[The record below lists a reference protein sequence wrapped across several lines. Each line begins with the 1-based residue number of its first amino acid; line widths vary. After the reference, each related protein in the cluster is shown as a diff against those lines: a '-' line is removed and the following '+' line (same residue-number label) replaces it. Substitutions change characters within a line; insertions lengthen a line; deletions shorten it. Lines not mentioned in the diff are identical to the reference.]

1 MHNRQTLDKI
11 RAAFPALQQ
20 HWGGQ
25 DNATHTPCFFD
36 GPGGSQISQSV
47 LSAMTDYLGRYN
59 ANLGAPYFS
68 SEKTMQVMADAR
80 QHVAALLNAETAEQI
95 VFGATA
101 TNLMFHFSRAISRD
115 WQAGDEIIVTALDHY
130 SNVSSWIT
138 AAEEKGVIVHQIPVD
153 LDTFDID
160 YQQLGEKLSN
170 KTKLVAVTHASNTV
184 GTIVDVSRVVTLAKT
199 VGALTFVDAVHY
211 APHHLIDVQALD
223 CDFLV
228 ISAYKF
234 TGPHL
239 AALYAKTHHLT
250 NLKPY
255 KVLPAADINPN
266 RWEQGTQNF
275 EAMAG
280 LIACIQYLAD
290 LGDDESKGLSLRQR
304 LSAGFAWIAQHESHL
319 SQYFLQRLAEYP
331 KITLY
336 GKAHSEGR
344 TPTFAFR
351 LDNDL
356 PRHFATFCGKR
367 HLCIGDGNFY
377 AQGLCEQLNLM
388 DNGGVIRVGCLHYN
402 TQEEID
408 FFFSVLDD
416 YIQLS

>member
-1 MHNRQTLDKI
+1 MSTIPAIEKI
-11 RAAFPALQQ
+11 RSAFPALQQ
-20 HWGGQ
+20 RWGDGE
-25 DNATHTPCFFD
+25 NARSPCFFD
-36 GPGGSQISQSV
+36 GPGGSQTSQFV

-59 ANLGAPYFS
+59 ANLGAPYLS
-68 SEKTMQVMADAR
+68 SEKTMQVMAEAR
-80 QHVAALLNAETAEQI
+80 QHVATLLNAETAEQI

-101 TNLMFHFSRAISRD
+101 TSLMFHFSRAISRD

-130 SNVSSWIT
+130 SNVSSWLT
-138 AAEEKGVIVHQIPVD
+138 AAEDQGVIVHQIPVD
-153 LDTFDID
+153 LETFDID
-160 YQQLGEKLSN
+160 YQQLAERLSK

-184 GTIVDVSRVVTLAKT
+184 GTIVDVSRVVQLAKT

-239 AALYAKTHHLT
+239 AAVYAKAAHLA

-255 KVLPAADINPN
+255 KVLPAANTNPN

-280 LIACIQYLAD
+280 LVACIQYLGNLSD
-290 LGDDESKGLSLRQR
+290 SSTQEISLRQR
-304 LSAGFAWIAQHESHL
+304 LTESFAWIAQHESTL
-319 SQYFLQRLAEYP
+319 SRYFLQRLAEYP
-331 KITLY
+331 NITLY
-336 GKAHSEGR
+336 GKTNSKGR

-351 LDNDL
+351 LDKDT
-356 PRHFATFCGKR
+356 PRNFAEFCGKR

-377 AQGLCEQLNLM
+377 AQGLCEQLDLM
-388 DNGGVIRVGCLHYN
+388 DSGGVIRVGCLHYN

-408 FFFSVLDD
+408 FFFSILDD
-416 YIQLS
+416 TY

>member
-1 MHNRQTLDKI
+1 MMSTTPTLENI

-20 HWGGQ
+20 CWQ
-25 DNATHTPCFFD
+25 ANENTRPPCFFD
-36 GPGGSQISQSV
+36 GPGGSQISQAV

-59 ANLGAPYFS
+59 ANLGASYLS

-80 QHVAALLNAETAEQI
+80 QHLAALLNAETPEQI

-101 TNLMFHFSRAISRD
+101 TSLMFHFSRAISRD

-138 AAEEKGVIVHQIPVD
+138 AAEDKGVIVHQIPVD

-160 YQQLGEKLSN
+160 YQQLSEKLNN
-170 KTKLVAVTHASNTV
+170 KTQLVAVTHASNTV
-184 GTIVDVSRVVTLAKT
+184 GTIVDVARVVQMAKN

-211 APHHLIDVQALD
+211 APHHLIDVQTLD

-239 AALYAKTHHLT
+239 AAVYAKATHLA

-280 LIACIQYLAD
+280 LIACIQYLAS
-290 LGDDESKGLSLRQR
+290 LSGKTNEEASLRQR
-304 LSAGFAWIAQHESHL
+304 LTESFAWIAQHESNL
-319 SQYFLQRLAEYP
+319 SQYFLQRLTDYTN
-331 KITLY
+331 IILY
-336 GKAHSEGR
+336 GKSSSKDR

-351 LDNDL
+351 LDKTM
-356 PRHFATFCGKR
+356 PRNFAEFCGQR

-388 DNGGVIRVGCLHYN
+388 DKGGVIRVGCLHYN

-408 FFFSVLDD
+408 FFFSVLDE
-416 YIQLS
+416 YCL